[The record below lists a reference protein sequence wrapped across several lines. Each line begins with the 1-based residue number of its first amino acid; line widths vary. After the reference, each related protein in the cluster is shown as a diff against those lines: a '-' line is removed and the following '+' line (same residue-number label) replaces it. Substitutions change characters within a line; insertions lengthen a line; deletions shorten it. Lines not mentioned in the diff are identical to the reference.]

1 MGSIA
6 GDQNKLFT
14 RSIHLT
20 YRSLSLLHAGNQ
32 EKAGLRKETGGK
44 NGAVITKK
52 YTARDDGM
60 PNTQGDLEIRVFGL
74 YEWVFVRM
82 ILKLV
87 KFFDQIYYVITPI
100 RTLSV
105 ALIEANVN

>member
-14 RSIHLT
+14 RSIHRT
-20 YRSLSLLHAGNQ
+20 YCSLSLLHAGNQ

-60 PNTQGDLEIRVFGL
+60 PNTHGDLEIRVFGL